1 MAAINVDGV
10 FGASSSELTIDVSTV
25 TVSKRF
31 HTIAAASG
39 TVGTVQS
46 VALASGI
53 GTQLAGNLTD
63 VYLRPAPGHFIAVQ
77 HAIPGTDPVYQVG
90 SRTVNLNDKQ
100 TLHLIRN
107 FDDNSWLG
115 VNGIN
120 LTGGVLADLTSVQQ
134 LSNKGLVA
142 PSMTIPVIIGSLT
155 HQGIVAGYQGAADT
169 IAQIGTNVVG
179 AVTGTAVSI
188 PLNAEQSM
196 KIKASALAAK
206 SDHTESLYAEV
217 TGLFRRAVSGDIIL
231 VGTTAPVQ
239 IGTSA
244 LALSLGI
251 DTSAQAANILVT
263 GIAGTSNFVV
273 DYTFNKLSQA
283 V

>member
-1 MAAINVDGV
+1 MAAINSAGM
-10 FGASSSELTIDVSTV
+10 FGAASSEVTIDVAQI
-25 TVSKRF
+25 TVSKQF

-39 TVGTVQS
+39 TVGTITNV
-46 VALASGI
+46 LLDSGI
-53 GTQLAGNLTD
+53 GTQLNGSLTE
-63 VYLRPAPGHFIAVQ
+63 VFLRPKSGHFIAVE
-77 HAIPGTDPVYQVG
+77 HGIGGIEPVYLLG
-90 SRTVNLNDKQ
+90 SQTMNLNDEQ
-100 TLHLIRN
+100 TLHLVRN
-107 FDDNSWLG
+107 FDSQSWLG
-115 VNGIN
+115 VNGIK
-120 LTGGVLADLTSVQQ
+120 LPGGVLMDLTSVQTA
-134 LSNKGLVA
+134 SNKQFTA
-142 PSMTIPVIIGSLT
+142 PRLTAPEVIGSLT
-155 HQGIVAGYQGAADT
+155 HQGIVAGYNGAENVT
-169 IAQIGTNVVG
+169 AQVGTNVVG

-188 PLNAEQSM
+188 PLAAEQSM

-231 VGTTAPVQ
+231 VGTTTPVT

-273 DYTFNKLSQA
+273 DYTTNQLSQSA
-283 V
+283 